1 MLENALGWSVAVEVA
16 GWIGASLIL
25 VSYALIT
32 ARWLEPTASLYQW
45 MNVVGAIGFCINGA
59 WHHAYPS
66 MTLNVIWLA
75 IAVFGL
81 LRGRRT
87 RRKPR

>member
-1 MLENALGWSVAVEVA
+1 MLHTLDGWTLAIEVA

-32 ARWLEPTASLYQW
+32 ARWLQPNAPLYQW
-45 MNVVGAIGFCINGA
+45 MNIVGAVGFCVNGA

-66 MTLNVIWLA
+66 MTLNIIWLV
-75 IAVFGL
+75 IAVYGL
-81 LRGRRT
+81 WRGRREG
-87 RRKPR
+87 RRPR